1 MLANWQTARKS
12 SEMNDARL
20 YRNAATSLDK
30 SRLEM
35 LHEYGEQTTYHLL
48 EALFPPNHPQPPLVS
63 VPSVINQ
70 LMILEVG
77 KPNYGGN
84 WAG

>member
-1 MLANWQTARKS
+1 
-12 SEMNDARL
+12 MNDARL

-48 EALFPPNHPQPPLVS
+48 EALFPPIPLTIRPYTNHPQPPLVPA
-63 VPSVINQ
+63 PSVINQ